1 MANEPL
7 IKEKSKA
14 NSEIRKDI
22 SKFVFKV
29 SEIAFSY
36 KLLQYKFR
44 FDTNAVLYKKMNAE
58 LDALVSRIF
67 NRIRTRAGQVAEIS
81 SDDISKKYGI
91 NYLMGFDEIDD
102 FLAAEIEGEKTEDR
116 ILAYCGQIKDELEAH
131 IATGLIASSSAYSIA
146 AGFAAN
152 MDRPLST
159 PAILAAI
166 GSGLF
171 AASALKKDAVYG
183 KGTYASGFK
192 NLVRLDYDLSQRAYI
207 QNTILG
213 FGTNKLIA
221 GVIPRR
227 NSSIPCELCDS
238 VAGKVFS
245 VNSLVL
251 PRHPRCIC
259 YLEPVLINGKE
270 FQKLT

>member
-22 SKFVFKV
+22 TKFVFKI
-29 SEIAFSY
+29 SELAMAY
-36 KLLQYKFR
+36 KYLQYKFR
-44 FDTNAVLYKKMNAE
+44 FDANAVLYRKMNTE
-58 LDALVSRIF
+58 LDLLASRIF
-67 NRIRTRAGQVAEIS
+67 NRIRSRGGKVAEIS
-81 SDDISKKYGI
+81 REDISKKYGI
-91 NYLMGFDEIDD
+91 DYLMGFDEIDG
-102 FLAAEIEGEKTEDR
+102 FLDREIEGEKTEDR
-116 ILAYCGQIKDELEAH
+116 IVAYCSQIKDELEAH
-131 IATGLIASSSAYSIA
+131 IATGLVASSSSYAISA
-146 AGFAAN
+146 SFSATL
-152 MDRPLST
+152 DKPLST

-171 AASALKKDAVYG
+171 AASALKKEAVYG

-192 NLVRLDYDLSQRAYI
+192 NLVRMDYDVSQRIYI
-207 QNTILG
+207 QNTVLG

-227 NSSIPCELCDS
+227 SSSIPCQLCDE
-238 VAGKVFS
+238 VAGKIFS
-245 VNSLVL
+245 VSSLVL

-259 YLEPVLINGKE
+259 YLEPVLVNGKE
-270 FQKLT
+270 FSKFI